1 MDTRINK
8 YNESDKMS
16 RVSKN
21 SDLYKQINDSELD
34 NFNVHSNATVIGNQE
49 REIDVEQIKKI
60 LDKRYNDR
68 PQRRSIRVEPREEVS
83 RLDKEDTKEYDLTK
97 VLEKAKDEKVETYE
111 EVRAKKLRNT
121 QYDIL
126 NNLNIEEAE
135 EKEEKKINPEE
146 NLMNLINTITIN
158 EAKKKEE
165 EKDGDPLDILTDLKG
180 DDDTQVYE
188 SMETSVTTI
197 TEIKE
202 KEKEK
207 ENLNKEN
214 SKKETLDNSFYTSDL
229 FKKKDFED
237 ENDFVEDDKVG
248 VGIKILIALVIIV
261 FLVGLFLFNMKRFK
275 KRKNLKISKV
285 IYIVV
290 ALIFFFTYILFNLYS
305 KVTSDKLIDVAFIK
319 LNEFMEGFLSNNINF
334 DLLKDDVMKDIIVI
348 NKNKEGEILYVTY
361 DMDQAYYALE
371 VVTQELETAIS
382 DLENGNKSVK
392 SRNIVSGGKGIALR
406 MPFFTGSS
414 SVFLS
419 NLGPSVYVP
428 VNFVG
433 SVLTN
438 IKTKIT
444 DYGINNALVEIYVT
458 IELKTDLISP
468 VSEKTNKIE
477 YNVLVA
483 SSVINGRVPEV
494 YGGLIQNQSR
504 NFSIPIE

>member
-1 MDTRINK
+1 MIIEVVHMDTRINK
-8 YNESDKMS
+8 YNESDRMS

-21 SDLYKQINDSELD
+21 SELYKQINDSELD

-126 NNLNIEEAE
+126 NNLNIEETE
-135 EKEEKKINPEE
+135 EKKEKKINPEE

-165 EKDGDPLDILTDLKG
+165 KDVDPLDILTDLKG

-188 SMETSVTTI
+188 SMETSITTI

-207 ENLNKEN
+207 EKLNKEN

-237 ENDFVEDDKVG
+237 ENDFAQDDKVS

-261 FLVGLFLFNMKRFK
+261 FLVGLFLF
-275 KRKNLKISKV
+275 
-285 IYIVV
+285 
-290 ALIFFFTYILFNLYS
+290 
-305 KVTSDKLIDVAFIK
+305 IK
-319 LNEFMEGFLSNNINF
+319 SFM
-334 DLLKDDVMKDIIVI
+334 
-348 NKNKEGEILYVTY
+348 
-361 DMDQAYYALE
+361 
-371 VVTQELETAIS
+371 
-382 DLENGNKSVK
+382 
-392 SRNIVSGGKGIALR
+392 
-406 MPFFTGSS
+406 
-414 SVFLS
+414 
-419 NLGPSVYVP
+419 
-428 VNFVG
+428 
-433 SVLTN
+433 
-438 IKTKIT
+438 
-444 DYGINNALVEIYVT
+444 
-458 IELKTDLISP
+458 
-468 VSEKTNKIE
+468 
-477 YNVLVA
+477 
-483 SSVINGRVPEV
+483 
-494 YGGLIQNQSR
+494 
-504 NFSIPIE
+504 